1 MEHTIQQQAS
11 NPEPRK
17 SHHKSVR
24 VAFGPDLETH
34 IPPRDRSPAPVPGHH
49 RSFTTVEAKQPPV
62 ITPERPTSSSAGEN
76 PAIIENNGR
85 LISDRAS
92 DSARPS
98 MLKRARSDYGP
109 RVGLDKSFTGDE
121 EEDIAMRHGW
131 QEEYTSSEYLKVLH
145 SVSGS
150 KKVNIQR
157 SDLPRI
163 FTCTSQRSVMR
174 RTASPGIQSEAGP
187 VKTGE

>member
-1 MEHTIQQQAS
+1 MEPTIQQAS
-11 NPEPRK
+11 HPEPRK

-49 RSFTTVEAKQPPV
+49 RSFTTVEHKQTPV

-76 PAIIENNGR
+76 PLIIENNGR
-85 LISDRAS
+85 LTSDRSS
-92 DSARPS
+92 DSARPIAT
-98 MLKRARSDYGP
+98 LKRARSDYGP
-109 RVGLDKSFTGDE
+109 RVGLDKAIAGDE

-145 SVSGS
+145 SVSRCNG
-150 KKVNIQR
+150 
-157 SDLPRI
+157 
-163 FTCTSQRSVMR
+163 
-174 RTASPGIQSEAGP
+174 
-187 VKTGE
+187 